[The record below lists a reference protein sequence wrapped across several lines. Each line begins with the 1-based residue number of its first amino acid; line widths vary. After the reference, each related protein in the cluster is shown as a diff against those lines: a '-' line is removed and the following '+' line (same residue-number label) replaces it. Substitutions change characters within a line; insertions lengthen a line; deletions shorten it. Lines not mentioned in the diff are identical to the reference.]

1 MNLINYLEEYQ
12 EISFKE
18 VAFNEIDAL
27 ALADF
32 SYVDFKELGVT
43 KESISAEELLEF
55 IDAYQPKS
63 TDSERKLNY
72 LEVARLLCESE
83 RYEKLEF
90 AHFRKI
96 KDLDSDKQFQAV
108 TIFFKDVM
116 YISFCGTDATTVGW
130 KEDFNMAILDM
141 VPSEIEAIKY
151 ANMVASKHWFRKIY
165 LGGHSKGGRLAITAA
180 KGMDAKRRIAAIFS
194 FDAPNYPS
202 NFYDANYKKID
213 SKILA
218 YAPNESIIG
227 RLMNEYHQKRIV
239 KSTNNLLMQHDT
251 FSWIID
257 DYSFSYDYG
266 YTEKSTRIVNTINQM
281 LTNSDEETKHQFIDT
296 LFDFFDRLNIEKLPN
311 EKNLLGFF
319 AGKIPALVGE
329 WKNTSV
335 EGRSAVKKIV
345 AELIK
350 DYFASK

>member
-12 EISFKE
+12 QISFKE

-32 SYVDFKELGVT
+32 SYVDFTELGID
-43 KESISAEELLEF
+43 KERISAEELLEYL
-55 IDAYQPKS
+55 DNYVPKS

-90 AHFRKI
+90 AHFRKVR
-96 KDLDSDKQFQAV
+96 DLDSDKQFQAV
-108 TIFFKDVM
+108 TILFKDTM
-116 YISFCGTDATTVGW
+116 YISFCGTDSTTVGW

-141 VPSEIEAIKY
+141 VPSEIEAMKY

-180 KGMDAKRRIAAIFS
+180 KGFDVKRRIVAIFS

-251 FSWIID
+251 FSWVID

-296 LFDFFDRLNIEKLPN
+296 LFDLFDRLNIEKLPS
-311 EKNLLGFF
+311 EKSFLGFF

-335 EGRSAVKKIV
+335 EGRSAVKKIAV
-345 AELIK
+345 ELIK
-350 DYFASK
+350 DYFANK